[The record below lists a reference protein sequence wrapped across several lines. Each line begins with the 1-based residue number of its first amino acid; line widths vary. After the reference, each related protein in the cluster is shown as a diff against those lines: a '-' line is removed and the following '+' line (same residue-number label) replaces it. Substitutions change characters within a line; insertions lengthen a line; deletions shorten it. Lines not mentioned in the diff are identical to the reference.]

1 MWPLAPTRVDA
12 AAWAIGI
19 ALGVA
24 CTALASAA
32 GARGGV
38 ALTIGAVALVG
49 TVVVAL
55 LIDARLHGDA
65 VLADPGDG

>member
-1 MWPLAPTRVDA
+1 MRPLAPTRVDA

-19 ALGVA
+19 ALAVA

-38 ALTIGAVALVG
+38 AMTIGAVALVV
-49 TVVVAL
+49 TVVTAL
-55 LIDARLHGDA
+55 LIDARSHRDA